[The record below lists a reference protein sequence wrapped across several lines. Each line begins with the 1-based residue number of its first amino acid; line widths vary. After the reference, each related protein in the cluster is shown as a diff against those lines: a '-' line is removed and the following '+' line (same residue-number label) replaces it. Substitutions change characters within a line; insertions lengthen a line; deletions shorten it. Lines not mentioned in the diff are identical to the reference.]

1 MGMAKPWAGPGVP
14 TPRQLRVTT
23 QYLSEAVKNPGLA
36 VDPCIIGGELRRRRL
51 TLVPGAVV
59 WELAEEVLMEKAQA
73 DLTALKKQGDE
84 LQRQCADSA
93 ATLKS
98 INETLKG
105 LSTSVPHVDST
116 LQVLQKSVDA
126 MGNRVTQLGRCTTG
140 DRAVSPRQASPGAM
154 DAGQPSGT
162 LKVVIPHHTTGRKD
176 FPHTPIQFD
185 IGDRSG
191 AFDESGYNTS
201 RVGNYHSR
209 PPKQISPGLME
220 RTPSGGKLFI
230 SAATVAHLKL
240 ATQEVEP
247 VTVQVA
253 DSRKS
258 QITTAV
264 REAAWECRGAK
275 FKTTFR
281 VFNIPCYD
289 IILGMDW
296 LNECGK
302 MWIDW
307 PNKTLRFRVQGKRV
321 TLKGIKDNVRHR
333 DAISASGDSKIDQT
347 KRSCTGH
354 SSRVQAGEAYENSP
368 LPPEIEQLLQ
378 GHANCFDTP
387 KDLPPHRS
395 FDHGIELMPGVQP
408 VNVKPYLYSPQQKD
422 EIERQIKDMIR
433 QGIIKPSQS
442 PFASPVLLVRKKDG
456 TWRFCV
462 DYRQLNAV
470 TVKDRYHMPIVDE
483 LLDELAGAQFFTKL
497 DLRSGYHQIR
507 MRDEDERKTAFKT
520 HEGHYEFRV
529 MPFGLTSAP
538 ATFQTAMNTIFAH
551 AIRRFVL
558 VFVDDVLIYSKTLAD
573 HKRHLAEV
581 FQILEQNKLFL
592 KKSKCSFAQKS
603 LEYLGHIISANGV
616 ATDPAKISAVQHW
629 PQPRDVKQVRGF
641 LGLAGYYRKFI
652 RHFGI
657 ICRPLT
663 NLLKKNVPFVWSPVV
678 DDAFQT
684 LKRALVQAPVLALP
698 DFQQEF
704 VIEMDA
710 CATGI
715 GAVLMQHGHPL
726 TFLSRALGPKN
737 QALSIYDKE
746 CLAILLAI
754 EKWKSY
760 LQHAPFVIHTD
771 QRSLIHLGE
780 HKFNTKIQQK
790 AFFRLLGLQYKI
802 IYKKGKAN
810 VAADA
815 LSRRPMALCAV
826 SMARPR
832 WMEIVIEGY
841 TKDEKSKQLYT

>member
-1 MGMAKPWAGPGVP
+1 MNGLRKDIQRAIKLHGPKTVDAALTLAETQEELNDEIKPQYTHHYKSDYRSYSKTGFPGKGIVGATPEEHKKQEDKPGVKP
-14 TPRQLRVTT
+14 PWDEKLQSL
-23 QYLSEAVKNPGLA
+23 
-36 VDPCIIGGELRRRRL
+36 
-51 TLVPGAVV
+51 
-59 WELAEEVLMEKAQA
+59 KAQRRA
-73 DLTALKKQGDE
+73 RGECFRCGDKFQPGHKCNKTVPLHMVEELIDLLHVNSSDSDQEENHSSSSEDS
-84 LQRQCADSA
+84 LMYISQCALA
-93 ATLKS
+93 GTTHNKS
-98 INETLKG
+98 IRLRG
-105 LSTSVPHVDST
+105 T
-116 LQVLQKSVDA
+116 LQGKQVLILID
-126 MGNRVTQLGRCTTG
+126 
-140 DRAVSPRQASPGAM
+140 
-154 DAGQPSGT
+154 SGSC
-162 LKVVIPHHTTGRKD
+162 G
-176 FPHTPIQFD
+176 
-185 IGDRSG
+185 S
-191 AFDESGYNTS
+191 
-201 RVGNYHSR
+201 
-209 PPKQISPGLME
+209 
-220 RTPSGGKLFI
+220 FI

-264 REAAWECRGAK
+264 REAAWECRCAK

-321 TLKGIKDNVRHR
+321 TLKGIKDNVRHC
-333 DAISASGDSKIDQT
+333 DAISAVEIQKLIKQNAVAQVIHL
-347 KRSCTGH
+347 CP
-354 SSRVQAGEAYENSP
+354 VGEAYENSP

-573 HKRHLAEV
+573 HKRHLERY
-581 FQILEQNKLFL
+581 FRYWNKTN
-592 KKSKCSFAQKS
+592 CS
-603 LEYLGHIISANGV
+603 
-616 ATDPAKISAVQHW
+616 
-629 PQPRDVKQVRGF
+629 
-641 LGLAGYYRKFI
+641 
-652 RHFGI
+652 
-657 ICRPLT
+657 
-663 NLLKKNVPFVWSPVV
+663 
-678 DDAFQT
+678 
-684 LKRALVQAPVLALP
+684 
-698 DFQQEF
+698 
-704 VIEMDA
+704 
-710 CATGI
+710 
-715 GAVLMQHGHPL
+715 
-726 TFLSRALGPKN
+726 
-737 QALSIYDKE
+737 
-746 CLAILLAI
+746 
-754 EKWKSY
+754 
-760 LQHAPFVIHTD
+760 
-771 QRSLIHLGE
+771 
-780 HKFNTKIQQK
+780 
-790 AFFRLLGLQYKI
+790 
-802 IYKKGKAN
+802 
-810 VAADA
+810 
-815 LSRRPMALCAV
+815 
-826 SMARPR
+826 
-832 WMEIVIEGY
+832 
-841 TKDEKSKQLYT
+841 